1 MSGFIFLLCVLPL
14 CMLDIYIYIYIYIYL
29 LLKDG
34 RALCMMDSH
43 GKEGTLLMIIGA
55 LDLGVWVCI

>member
-14 CMLDIYIYIYIYIYL
+14 CMLDIYIYIYIYL

>member
-14 CMLDIYIYIYIYIYL
+14 CMLDIYIYIYL